1 MAFDKYDVGRKKP
14 QMMSLID
21 MAFILLLFF
30 LVTSM
35 VAQMTKEEQKLAIP
49 TPENK
54 PGRAQI
60 LVQFVD
66 ENGFLYLDQTATSIV
81 EQVQNNFGFKSR
93 QWQQQRIVSTLM
105 NDRYFS
111 KTQLLS
117 RLKELKMNASNHPE
131 ENYFVLIRCPDEIAY
146 YHVIEIIQAVSGLSN
161 INYGCVG
168 GSIDDIRNADDIAL
182 KTERDSQGNKRENL
196 VILFPSDKR

>member
-1 MAFDKYDVGRKKP
+1 MAFNKYDMGRKKP
-14 QMMSLID
+14 QMLSLID

-35 VAQMTKEEQKLAIP
+35 VAQMTREEQKLAVP

-66 ENGFLYLDQTATSIV
+66 ENGFLFLDKSATAIV
-81 EQVQNNFGFKSR
+81 GQVQNNFGYKSQ
-93 QWQQQRIVSTLM
+93 QWQQQRIVSRLM
-105 NDRYFS
+105 DDRYFT
-111 KTQLLS
+111 KTQLLA
-117 RLKELKMNASNHPE
+117 RLKELKMNAANHPE

-168 GSIDDIRNADDIAL
+168 GSIEDIQNADDIAL
-182 KTERDSQGNKRENL
+182 VTERDSHGNKRANL
-196 VILFPSDKR
+196 VISF